1 MIERIL
7 LAVDDSA
14 PAFAA
19 ADVAIELAGTLA
31 AELRAI
37 TVAEEG
43 HEPAR
48 VLHAVAARARRGGVH
63 AETDAVSDGL
73 PPFEQALAE
82 AERWG
87 ADVIVMGR
95 SDQRRLGPAYVGS
108 QTSRLLEFAE
118 IPVLVVPGPARPR

>member
-1 MIERIL
+1 MIRRIL

-19 ADVAIELAGTLA
+19 ADLAVELAGSLA
-31 AELRAI
+31 ARLRAI
-37 TVAEEG
+37 MVAEEG

-48 VLHAVAARARRGGVH
+48 VLDAVAARARKAGVA
-63 AETDAVSDGL
+63 AETGTVSDGL
-73 PPFEQALAE
+73 PPYEQTLAE
-82 AERWG
+82 AQRWG

-108 QTSRLLEFAE
+108 QTSRLLEFTE
-118 IPVLVVPGPARPR
+118 TPVLVVPGPR

>member
-1 MIERIL
+1 MIGRIL

-19 ADVAIELAGTLA
+19 ADLAIELAQTLT
-31 AELRAI
+31 AELRAV

-43 HEPAR
+43 HLPDR
-48 VLHAVAARARRGGVH
+48 VLGAVASRARRAGVRV
-63 AETDAVSDGL
+63 ETVTLADGM
-73 PPFEQALAE
+73 PPFELTLAE
-82 AERWG
+82 ADRWG
-87 ADVIVMGR
+87 ADLVVMGR

-118 IPVLVVPGPARPR
+118 IPVLVVPGPAPG

>member
-19 ADVAIELAGTLA
+19 ANLAVELARSLD

-37 TVAEEG
+37 TVAEVG
-43 HEPAR
+43 HEPSR
-48 VLHAVAARARRGGVH
+48 VLGAVAALARRAGVH
-63 AETDAVSDGL
+63 AQTGTVSDGL
-73 PPFEQALAE
+73 PPYEQTLAE
-82 AERWG
+82 ARRWR

-108 QTSRLLEFAE
+108 QTSRLLEFTE
-118 IPVLVVPGPARPR
+118 TPVLVVPGPAGR

>member
-19 ADVAIELAGTLA
+19 ADLAVELARSLDA
-31 AELRAI
+31 ALRAV
-37 TVAEEG
+37 TVFEEG
-43 HEPAR
+43 HEPSR
-48 VLHAVAARARRGGVH
+48 VLGVVAARAHRAGVDI
-63 AETDAVSDGL
+63 ETGVVSDGL
-73 PPFEQALAE
+73 PPYEQTLAE
-82 AERWG
+82 ARRWG

-108 QTSRLLEFAE
+108 QTSRLLEFTE
-118 IPVLVVPGPARPR
+118 MPVLVVPGGR